1 MNCKEAKLLS
11 IISYLKRCGRIP
23 IKTYGKYVMFNSPF
37 RNEKTPSFKV
47 DLEKNLWYDF
57 GAGIGGTIIDL
68 IMYLRNC
75 SAKEALEIL
84 SNDSFLFHQHI
95 KPVKK
100 ETQFSVIKLVEIENK
115 NLLMYLEER
124 KLNIDFVRQ
133 YCHQIHYT
141 FDNKKEYY
149 GIGFMNNLGSFEI
162 RNKFFKGCYGRKY
175 ISTISNK
182 SNTVCL
188 FESWSDFL
196 SYLTLKNEIPHEDFI
211 VLNSTTLV
219 KLTKELLQKYT
230 TLKVFFDNDESGNTA
245 LKFIQDN
252 AQHEVIDCSVHY
264 SEYNDLNDYLQ
275 SSKNKRWRA

>member
-23 IKTYGKYVMFNSPF
+23 VKTYGNYVMYNSPF

-47 DLEKNLWYDF
+47 DVEKNLWYDF
-57 GAGIGGTIIDL
+57 GAGIGGTILDL
-68 IMYLRNC
+68 IMYLHNC

-84 SNDSFLFHQHI
+84 SKDSFLFHQPI
-95 KPVKK
+95 RRVKK
-100 ETQFSVIKLVEIENK
+100 ETQFSVIKLVELENK
-115 NLLMYLEER
+115 HLLNYLDER
-124 KLNIDFVRQ
+124 KINIDFARQ
-133 YCHQIHYT
+133 FCHQIHYT

-211 VLNSTTLV
+211 VLNSTALV

-230 TLKVFFDNDESGNTA
+230 TLKVFFDNDESGYTA